1 MALTSFAQRCLLA
14 GLCRRRTTARESNR
28 ARAERASL
36 DADYLLRCRVR
47 AHRLRGAAQQAS
59 DASDDLTTAEI
70 AAATA
75 SAAAAALLIETL
87 RKQLQSASSEPKK
100 KMFIMTAYRS
110 DEGNLLAKRIHD
122 LSLAISILR

>member
-1 MALTSFAQRCLLA
+1 M
-14 GLCRRRTTARESNR
+14 
-28 ARAERASL
+28 
-36 DADYLLRCRVR
+36 
-47 AHRLRGAAQQAS
+47 
-59 DASDDLTTAEI
+59 TTAEI